1 MIFKIR
7 QQACDGMK
15 DLFVLSEVLI
25 IKVISQPFR
34 RCDYLDVPKGTEPG
48 ALLLG
53 AHHSPVTHWS
63 RIPLPMQETP
73 ETQVPSLDGEEA
85 LEEETATHS
94 SIPACKIP
102 LTEKPGRLQFMGW
115 KKSWTQL
122 SE

>member
-1 MIFKIR
+1 M
-7 QQACDGMK
+7 
-15 DLFVLSEVLI
+15 LSEVLI

-94 SIPACKIP
+94 SIPACEIP
-102 LTEKPGRLQFMGW
+102 RTEELSGLQSVGSQKSDRAEQLTARSTITVLETSGW
-115 KKSWTQL
+115 R
-122 SE
+122 